1 MVEHRAS
8 PVCTKVCCSFLDV
21 QVVRARTYEYVRS
34 SLTWVKFAPCM
45 CSSVAR
51 LLGAHG
57 ASYVAYRSQ
66 SHESRAEIC
75 SYPFFLFALLYLIFS
90 L

>member
-21 QVVRARTYEYVRS
+21 RVRS

-51 LLGAHG
+51 LLEAHG

>member
-21 QVVRARTYEYVRS
+21 RVLS
-34 SLTWVKFAPCM
+34 SLHWVKFAPCM

-51 LLGAHG
+51 LLEAHG

-66 SHESRAEIC
+66 SHGRRAEMC
-75 SYPFFLFALLYLIFS
+75 SYPVFLFVLARLLFS
-90 L
+90 LS

>member
-8 PVCTKVCCSFLDV
+8 PVCTKSAAYSSTYKLY
-21 QVVRARTYEYVRS
+21 VRVRS